1 MYKVYTKNMYLH
13 KNPTSLLINLSLSH
27 RTIHHLFISVSQSI
41 TDSSTNFTNVN
52 AVSKGERGRKEERK
66 RKKEEENSR

>member
-1 MYKVYTKNMYLH
+1 MYLLH

-27 RTIHHLFISVSQSI
+27 RTIHHLFQPIYYRFKYQFHKCKCSR
-41 TDSSTNFTNVN
+41 
-52 AVSKGERGRKEERK
+52 ERGRKEERK